1 MYVFPPCSSHN
12 VKKSNPSSPIFNEM
26 TDGDNDWMDVQGGH
40 DSAAALAKAGNS
52 NCSVHVVPDAGHH
65 LYLDN
70 PEVSNKLLDEAIR
83 AVPKAL

>member
-1 MYVFPPCSSHN
+1 
-12 VKKSNPSSPIFNEM
+12 
-26 TDGDNDWMDVQGGH
+26 MDVQGGH